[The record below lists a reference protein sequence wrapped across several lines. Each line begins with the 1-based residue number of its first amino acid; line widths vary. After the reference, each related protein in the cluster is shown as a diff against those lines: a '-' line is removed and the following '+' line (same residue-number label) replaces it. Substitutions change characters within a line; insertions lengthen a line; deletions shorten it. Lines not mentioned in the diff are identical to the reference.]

1 MKKIT
6 LKVFAFIIVVAINFV
21 FLTAC
26 NKDTN
31 LPEGVTVGTGDN
43 IFTSGATLE
52 QLSYALE
59 NADSFVIR
67 RGYNRIG
74 TDNVINDTVWFV
86 DRANNTMATRTIDFD
101 MCTMKVTFGEE
112 VYLFTDSDKFYY
124 IGFSNYHRVP
134 QEDGSCKIEL
144 NHKGKFMFHFAQKS
158 DTPFY
163 EYDAINS
170 LYEGLLSNTLTMK
183 DGNIV
188 YNEEA
193 FIPDRWGDNVTFA
206 NFKLD
211 LKGSEIVTS
220 FTVNYGV
227 NLVVKHSF
235 IITGVNATR
244 VEIPDKVSSY
254 KDQAVQI
261 S

>member
-1 MKKIT
+1 
-6 LKVFAFIIVVAINFV
+6 
-21 FLTAC
+21 
-26 NKDTN
+26 
-31 LPEGVTVGTGDN
+31 
-43 IFTSGATLE
+43 
-52 QLSYALE
+52 
-59 NADSFVIR
+59 
-67 RGYNRIG
+67 
-74 TDNVINDTVWFV
+74 
-86 DRANNTMATRTIDFD
+86 
-101 MCTMKVTFGEE
+101 
-112 VYLFTDSDKFYY
+112 
-124 IGFSNYHRVP
+124 
-134 QEDGSCKIEL
+134 
-144 NHKGKFMFHFAQKS
+144 MFHFAQKS

>member
-6 LKVFAFIIVVAINFV
+6 LKVFVFIIVVAINFV

-26 NKDTN
+26 NKDSN

-59 NADSFVIR
+59 NADSFVIKQSYSPNGEYILNSTWFCDR
-67 RGYNRIG
+67 VNNSMVYRI
-74 TDNVINDTVWFV
+74 IEV
-86 DRANNTMATRTIDFD
+86 DLHSMTIAR
-101 MCTMKVTFGEE
+101 E
-112 VYLFTDSDKFYY
+112 VERYLFTDSDKFYY

-134 QEDGSCKIEL
+134 QEDGSSKIEL
-144 NHKGKFMFHFAQKS
+144 NPKGKLIIEFAQKS
-158 DTPFY
+158 DTPFN
-163 EYDAINS
+163 EYVAANT

-183 DGNIV
+183 DGHIV
-188 YNEEA
+188 YNEEK
-193 FIPDRWGDNVTFA
+193 FIPDDWGDNVTFA
-206 NFKLD
+206 NFKID

-220 FTVNYGV
+220 YTVNYGANFAV
-227 NLVVKHSF
+227 EYSF
-235 IITGVNATR
+235 IIAGVNATR